1 MTATPPAGWYPDP
14 AGSPASRWWDGHAWT
29 AQTRA
34 TGGPGGYPPGGG
46 PGTPPPGSGG
56 QGSGGTGGQS
66 GSGGGRGSRKTFAVV
81 VAALA
86 VAALLIGLAVWQVP
100 RLLAPASVPTPLR
113 PGSTA
118 TPTASGWDESAT
130 ASPGPTP
137 TAAPSASGAPGSCPA
152 QPTSIV
158 VPTQYDPLQVG
169 KVAVPVPDGWSGP
182 APDPRIPMARDVW
195 QVYQPVDEQRGW
207 ASSLSVGF
215 VYAEDSSFTGT
226 AETATVILECIVNSS
241 LYSGTNAILAESET
255 TEITV
260 DGVRGSRI
268 DGVIAL
274 NDPQLTTRAS
284 VFVVIVLDTSSP
296 QFVFGAAPVENATHI
311 KALRAAADGVR
322 VVR

>member
-14 AGSPASRWWDGHAWT
+14 AGSPSSRWWDGHAWT
-29 AQTRA
+29 DQVSAPR
-34 TGGPGGYPPGGG
+34 GPGGTPPGGG
-46 PGTPPPGSGG
+46 PG
-56 QGSGGTGGQS
+56 GTGGGSGS
-66 GSGGGRGSRKTFAVV
+66 GSGGRGSGRGWLVV
-81 VAALA
+81 VAVLA
-86 VAALLIGLAVWQVP
+86 AAALLVVLAVWQLP
-100 RLLAPASVPTPLR
+100 RLLAPASSPTTPLR

-118 TPTASGWDESAT
+118 TPTASGWDES
-130 ASPGPTP
+130 PTP
-137 TAAPSASGAPGSCPA
+137 SPTMPTATAAPSASGEPGSCPA
-152 QPTSIV
+152 QPASTV
-158 VPTQYDPLQVG
+158 VPTQDDPLQVG
-169 KVAVPVPDGWSGP
+169 KVAMPVPDGWSGP

-226 AETATVILECIVNSS
+226 AETATVLLECIVTSS

-268 DGVIAL
+268 DGVIAIS
-274 NDPQLTTRAS
+274 DPQLTTRAS
-284 VFVVIVLDTSSP
+284 VFVVIVLDTPSP
-296 QFVFGAAPVENATHI
+296 QLVFGAAPVENAAHI